1 VRPWPSVAERGRF
14 ESVWQWDPTN
24 DNPSPNADW
33 ASAREAYTAAAALG
47 SYAPETFRHLAIT
60 YEHFGDHADAVAPAR
75 HAVEL
80 DRFDP
85 VSQALLTKLTGH

>member
-1 VRPWPSVAERGRF
+1 MAIGRGKRAIRIGLAVGSHKRQPF
-14 ESVWQWDPTN
+14 AKPG
-24 DNPSPNADW
+24 W